1 VIEGHGGRIWS
12 PASSSGNPDNPDPIA
27 RGSAII
33 SFPLGS

>member
-12 PASSSGNPDNPDPIA
+12 PASTGNPDNPDPIA